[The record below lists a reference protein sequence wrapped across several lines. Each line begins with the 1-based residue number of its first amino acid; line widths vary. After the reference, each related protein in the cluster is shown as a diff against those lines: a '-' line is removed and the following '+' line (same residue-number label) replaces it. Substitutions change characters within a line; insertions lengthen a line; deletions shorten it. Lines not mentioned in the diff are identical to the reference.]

1 VHLHQEVSPVRL
13 FLQRMNDRLPQSA
26 RDQAILLVDVTGLEI
41 NTCCL
46 PKDLDYALG
55 FGGEDLNGQGLDM
68 TLPYKAMPTPS
79 HLPSYR
85 FATTSA

>member
-1 VHLHQEVSPVRL
+1 
-13 FLQRMNDRLPQSA
+13 MNDRLPQSA
-26 RDQAILLVDVTGLEI
+26 GDQAILPVDVVGLQI

-46 PKDLDYALG
+46 PEDLDYALG

-68 TLPYKAMPTPS
+68 TLPDKAMPTPS
-79 HLPSYR
+79 HIPSYR